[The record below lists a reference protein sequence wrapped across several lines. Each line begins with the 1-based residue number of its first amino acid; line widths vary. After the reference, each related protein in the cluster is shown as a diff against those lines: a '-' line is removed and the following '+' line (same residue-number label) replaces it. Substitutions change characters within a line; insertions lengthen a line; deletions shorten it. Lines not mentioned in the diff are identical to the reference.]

1 MAKTQ
6 NVSPPPPP
14 PPAPVANPVDNAH
27 GTTPDPLDS
36 STQSQPSIPSAPPVD
51 NAEPVENTGSGTNP
65 QTGVNELDGGVPAE
79 PPTPDPVDGPNGR
92 VTRDAELHGGVKAS
106 DYREP
111 EADEDFDDID
121 TKLTDAM
128 RADEIARRGFRA
140 GRRGSPLGQRRKRF
154 TDNEWARYQK
164 SHADGKVQGDADRM
178 SPQERVERIERAL
191 GLPIPGAVIYAED
204 DE

>member
-1 MAKTQ
+1 MASKQ
-6 NVSPPPPP
+6 NISPPPP
-14 PPAPVANPVDNAH
+14 PPAPAPPVPA
-27 GTTPDPLDS
+27 TPDPLDS
-36 STQSQPSIPSAPPVD
+36 STQSQPTEPAVPPAPP
-51 NAEPVENTGSGTNP
+51 EPTDTPLNGPGEI
-65 QTGVNELDGGVPAE
+65 DGGAPEPASR
-79 PPTPDPVDGPNGR
+79 PDPVDGPNGR
-92 VTRDAELHGGVKAS
+92 ITRDAELHGGVKAS

-164 SHADGKVQGDADRM
+164 SHADGKVQGEVDGM
-178 SPQERVERIERAL
+178 SPQERMERIERAL